1 MWHIQYTTLSVIKKD
16 KILPFSITWIDLE
29 GIILSEINEMKTNT
43 KGSHLYVGSKKT
55 KQSSDTKNRMVV
67 ARGACVGGGKMDE
80 RSQQVQTLVILFIT
94 KVNASLGCNVQY
106 GDYSS

>member
-1 MWHIQYTTLSVIKKD
+1 
-16 KILPFSITWIDLE
+16 
-29 GIILSEINEMKTNT
+29 MKTNT
-43 KGSHLYVGSKKT
+43 RGSHLYVGPKKT

-80 RSQQVQTLVILFIT
+80 RSQQVQTLVVLFIT